1 MITFRATTRG
11 KTAKTAVLPGF
22 AKLNAETAAMAM
34 VMAVLPAYHDGPD
47 FETFPSFLITY
58 LQNVFG

>member
-22 AKLNAETAAMAM
+22 CKMKCGDGSNGD
-34 VMAVLPAYHDGPD
+34 VMAVLPAYHGGPD

-58 LQNVFG
+58 KNVSG